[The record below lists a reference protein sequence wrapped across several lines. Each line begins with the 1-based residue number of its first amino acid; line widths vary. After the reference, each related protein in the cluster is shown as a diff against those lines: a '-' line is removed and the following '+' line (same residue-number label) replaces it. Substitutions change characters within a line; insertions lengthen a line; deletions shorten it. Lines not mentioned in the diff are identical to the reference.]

1 MMNKR
6 ISKPSD
12 LGSFDYGEKLGN
24 PGEFPYTRGIYP
36 AMYMERLWTM
46 RQYAGY
52 ATARESN
59 ERYRYLLSQGQTGL
73 SVAFDLPTQIGY
85 DSDDP
90 MAAGEVGKTG
100 VAIDTLADFEAL
112 FKEIPLDK
120 VSTSMTINATAAIL
134 LCMYV
139 AVAKKQGVAIS
150 SITGTV
156 QNDIL
161 KEFIARGTYI
171 YPPKPSMR
179 LITDIFAY
187 AKEHLPRYNTI
198 SISGYHIR
206 EAGATAVQEIA
217 FTIANAIEYVT
228 QALKAGLEIDD
239 FAPQLSF
246 FFCAQQNFLEEV
258 AKFRAAR
265 RIWATIMKNRF
276 GASDPKSMML
286 RFHTQTAGVS
296 LTAQQPEVNTV
307 RTTLEALAAVLGGTQ
322 SLHTNAHDEALAL
335 PTADSAQ
342 LALRIQQILGYEIGI
357 GDTVDPLAGSYYL
370 ETLTDDIEMKVHNY
384 LAKVDELGGS
394 MRAIEEGY
402 FQSEIQK
409 SAYEFQLQIE
419 SKART
424 IVGVN
429 RFQSEGSVPPVL
441 QRVTEQSR
449 NEQVARLQKIKSER
463 DNGLVDEHLA
473 HLSAAASTSENL
485 MPIILDAVEAYAT
498 VGEIANTL
506 RRVWGE
512 YRENIIL

>member
-1 MMNKR
+1 MKKR
-6 ISKPSD
+6 FRKPD
-12 LGSFDYGEKLGN
+12 DIDPFDYTAKLGD
-24 PGEFPYTRGIYP
+24 PGQFPYTRGVYP
-36 AMYMERLWTM
+36 AMYTERLWTM

-52 ATARESN
+52 ATAKESN
-59 ERYRYLLSQGQTGL
+59 ERYRYLLAQGQTGL

-90 MAAGEVGKTG
+90 MASGEVGKTG
-100 VAIDTLADFEAL
+100 VAIDTLDDFETL
-112 FKEIPLDK
+112 FAGIPLDR

-134 LCMYV
+134 LCMYI
-139 AVAKKQGVAIS
+139 AVAKKQGVTS
-150 SITGTV
+150 DKITGTV

-179 LITDIFAY
+179 LITDIFAF
-187 AKEHLPRYNTI
+187 AKDHLPRYNTI

-206 EAGATAVQEIA
+206 EAGATAVQEVA

-228 QALKAGLEIDD
+228 YALKAGLKIDE

-246 FFCAQQNFLEEV
+246 FFCAQQNLLEEV

-265 RIWATIMKNRF
+265 RVWANIMKTRF
-276 GASDPKSMML
+276 SAKDPKSMML

-307 RTTLEALAAVLGGTQ
+307 RTTLEALAAILGGTQ

-335 PTADSAQ
+335 PTAASAQ
-342 LALRIQQILGYEIGI
+342 LALRIQQVLGYEIGI

-370 ETLTDDIEMKVHNY
+370 ESLTDDIETRVQQY
-384 LAKVDELGGS
+384 LAKVDSLGGS
-394 MRAIEEGY
+394 MRAIEEGF

-409 SAYEFQLQIE
+409 SAYEFQLQVE
-419 SKART
+419 SKERV

-429 RFQSEGSVPPVL
+429 HFKSDSNEKVL
-441 QRVTEQSR
+441 LQKVSEQSR
-449 NEQVARLQKIKSER
+449 DEQIKRLQAVKSGR
-463 DNGLVDEHLA
+463 DSAKVEQQLKRLA
-473 HLSAAASTSENL
+473 DAANTTENL
-485 MPIILDAVEAYAT
+485 LPIILDCVEAYAS
-498 VGEIANTL
+498 VGEISNTL
-506 RRVWGE
+506 RSAWGE
-512 YRENIIL
+512 YRENIVL

>member
-1 MMNKR
+1 MKKR
-6 ISKPSD
+6 FRKPD
-12 LGSFDYGEKLGN
+12 DIDPFDYTAKLGD
-24 PGEFPYTRGIYP
+24 PGQFPYTRGVYP
-36 AMYMERLWTM
+36 AMYTERLWTM

-52 ATARESN
+52 ATAKESN
-59 ERYRYLLSQGQTGL
+59 ERYRYLLAQGQTGL

-90 MAAGEVGKTG
+90 MASGEVGKTG
-100 VAIDTLADFEAL
+100 VAIDTLDDFETL
-112 FKEIPLDK
+112 FAGIPLDR

-134 LCMYV
+134 LCMYI
-139 AVAKKQGVAIS
+139 AVAKKQGVTS
-150 SITGTV
+150 DKITGTV

-179 LITDIFAY
+179 LITDIFAF
-187 AKEHLPRYNTI
+187 AKDHLPRYNTI

-217 FTIANAIEYVT
+217 FTLANAIEYVT
-228 QALKAGLEIDD
+228 YALKAGLKIDE

-246 FFCAQQNFLEEV
+246 FFCAQQNLLEEV

-265 RIWATIMKNRF
+265 RVWANIMKTRF
-276 GASDPKSMML
+276 GAKDPKSMML

-307 RTTLEALAAVLGGTQ
+307 RTTLEALAAILGGTQ

-335 PTADSAQ
+335 PTAASAQ
-342 LALRIQQILGYEIGI
+342 LALRIQQVLGYEIGI

-370 ETLTDDIEMKVHNY
+370 ESLTDDIETRVQQY
-384 LAKVDELGGS
+384 LAKVDSLGGS
-394 MRAIEEGY
+394 MRAIEEGF

-409 SAYEFQLQIE
+409 SAYEFQLQVE
-419 SKART
+419 SKERV

-429 RFQSEGSVPPVL
+429 HFKSDSNEKVL
-441 QRVTEQSR
+441 LQKVSEQSR
-449 NEQVARLQKIKSER
+449 DEQIKRLQAVKSGR
-463 DNGLVDEHLA
+463 DSAKVEQQLKRLA
-473 HLSAAASTSENL
+473 DAANTTENL
-485 MPIILDAVEAYAT
+485 LPIILDCVEAYAS
-498 VGEIANTL
+498 VGEISNTL
-506 RRVWGE
+506 RSVWGE
-512 YRENIIL
+512 YRENIVL

>member
-1 MMNKR
+1 MKR
-6 ISKPSD
+6 RICKPSD
-12 LGSFDYGEKLGN
+12 FGDFDYNTKLGD
-24 PGEFPYTRGIYP
+24 PGEFPYTRGVYP
-36 AMYMERLWTM
+36 AMYTERLWTM

-52 ATARESN
+52 ATAKESN

-112 FKEIPLDK
+112 FHGIPLDK

-134 LCMYV
+134 LCMYI
-139 AVAKKQGVAIS
+139 AVARKQGVAADK
-150 SITGTV
+150 ITGTV

-187 AKEHLPRYNTI
+187 AKDHLPRYNTI

-217 FTIANAIEYVT
+217 FTIANATEYVT
-228 QALKAGLEIDD
+228 QALKAGLRVDD

-265 RIWATIMKNRF
+265 RIWATIMRERF
-276 GASDPKSMML
+276 GAKDPKSMML

-335 PTADSAQ
+335 PTAASAQ
-342 LALRIQQILGYEIGI
+342 LALRIQQVLGYEIGI
-357 GDTVDPLAGSYYL
+357 SDAVDPLAGSYFL
-370 ETLTDDIEMKVHNY
+370 EALTDDIETQVLDY

-419 SKART
+419 SKQRIT
-424 IVGVN
+424 VGVN
-429 RFQSEGSVPPVL
+429 KFQSESSVSPAL
-441 QRVTEQSR
+441 QKVSEKSR
-449 NEQVARLQKIKSER
+449 DEQVERLHKIKSER
-463 DNGLVDEHLA
+463 DNEAVAKNLQR
-473 HLSAAASTSENL
+473 LSAAASTDEHL
-485 MPIILDAVEAYAT
+485 MPIILNCVEVYAT

-506 RRVWGE
+506 RNVWGE
-512 YRENIIL
+512 YRENIVL